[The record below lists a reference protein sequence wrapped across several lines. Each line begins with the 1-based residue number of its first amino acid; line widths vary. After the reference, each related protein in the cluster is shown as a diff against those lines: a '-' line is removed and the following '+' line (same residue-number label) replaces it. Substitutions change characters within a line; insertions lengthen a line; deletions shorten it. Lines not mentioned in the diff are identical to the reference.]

1 MSPAAAAVEVLDT
14 TPDRSSAL
22 RAKLLEET
30 PSWYNPYVHL
40 AVPSIFGIAFIAT
53 ALMQVAGLTLLQ
65 LAAVPL
71 TYVFANAVE
80 WWAHKYLLH
89 HRNPLAPV
97 LYDQHTPKHHVVYTH
112 RDMAIRDI
120 REFRMVLIPAYGIM
134 LIGLSILPV
143 GALIG
148 YLTSPNIGA
157 LYAATAMAYAV
168 GYEWLH
174 LSYHLDPA
182 SRLGRTALIAWLRR
196 HHSIHHDP
204 RLMQTLNFNVT
215 VPIWDYVMGTAT
227 TTHDR

>member
-1 MSPAAAAVEVLDT
+1 MSAAAAEVLDT
-14 TPDRSSAL
+14 TPDRSTAL
-22 RAKLLEET
+22 RAKLLAET

-40 AVPSIFGIAFIAT
+40 AVPSIFGVSFIAA
-53 ALMQVAGLTLLQ
+53 ALAQLSGLTLLQ
-65 LAAVPL
+65 LLAVPV

-80 WWAHKYLLH
+80 WFAHKYLLH

-112 RDMAIRDI
+112 HDMAIRDI

-143 GALIG
+143 GWLIS
-148 YLTSPNIGA
+148 YLTHLNIGA

-174 LSYHLDPA
+174 LSYHLDPESA
-182 SRLGRTALIAWLRR
+182 VGRSPLIRWLRR
-196 HHSIHHDP
+196 HHTIHHDP
-204 RLMQTLNFNVT
+204 RLMQQLNFNVT

-227 TTHDR
+227 TTHGDR